1 MSAPA
6 PLRVLVVAPL
16 RFPIRQPHAG
26 GLESAVWNEVRGL
39 RDRGHDVT
47 VIAVAGSDVLGPG
60 PDAFVLPTLDWPA
73 GAPTS
78 DSRYPSGSL
87 ARSVAALDR
96 ALDVVARA
104 PYRYDVI
111 SNHCL
116 HGLPLLRSAEL
127 GVPMVSTLHTPAEP
141 ELVAAARAAAGT
153 SRFLAVSEHTRAA
166 WARAGVRS
174 TVLGNG
180 IAPLDWPAGPG
191 GHGLVWFGR
200 LVPEKAPHLA
210 IEVARAVGRPLT
222 IAGRV
227 GDQTYAE
234 RHVLPHLGDDV
245 RYVGLL
251 RRADLADLIGRS
263 ACAVATPVWEEPF
276 GLVGPE
282 ALMCGTPVASFAAG
296 GVREIAR
303 VATGMRTAPVG
314 DVGALA
320 AATRRLLDRTAA
332 EPDLRGRVRAAARRH
347 FSLDARLDALERVFD
362 GLVGDRY
369 ATATG
374 LTGFTGLTA

>member
-6 PLRVLVVAPL
+6 PVRVLVIAPL

-39 RDRGHDVT
+39 RARGHDVT

-60 PDAFVLPTLDWPA
+60 PDEFVLPTLDWPA
-73 GAPTS
+73 GTRTS
-78 DSRYPSGSL
+78 DSRYPAGSL
-87 ARSVAALDR
+87 ARSVAGLDR

-104 PYRYDVI
+104 PHRYDVI

-116 HGLPLLRSAEL
+116 HGLPLRRSAEL
-127 GVPMVSTLHTPAEP
+127 GVPMVSTLHTPAEAD
-141 ELVAAARAAAGT
+141 LVAAARAAGGAA
-153 SRFLAVSEHTRAA
+153 RFLAVSEHTRAT
-166 WARAGVRS
+166 WERAGIRS
-174 TVLGNG
+174 TVLPNG
-180 IAPLDWPAGPG
+180 IDPRDWPAGPG
-191 GHGLVWFGR
+191 GDGLVWSGR

-210 IEVARAVGRPLT
+210 IQVARALGRPLT

-227 GDQTYAE
+227 GDVAYAE
-234 RHVLPHLGDDV
+234 RHVLPHVGDGV

-251 RRADLADLIGRS
+251 RQPDLADLIGRS
-263 ACAVATPVWEEPF
+263 ACALATPVWEEPF

-314 DVGALA
+314 DVAALA
-320 AATRRLLDRTAA
+320 DETRRLLDRTAA
-332 EPDLRGRVRAAARRH
+332 EPDLRGRVRASARRH
-347 FSLDARLDALERVFD
+347 FSLDARLDALEGVFAE
-362 GLVGDRY
+362 LVSDRY
-369 ATATG
+369 ADLTG
-374 LTGFTGLTA
+374 LTGLIA